1 MERKLT
7 RVQTRIYHY
16 DVNGKRVDG
25 THDRIWGNVF
35 GISGDVS
42 GISGDVFGIRGNVTG
57 IIGDATGISGDL
69 GACNITDE
77 DRKRGI
83 SISELIAPTT

>member
-16 DVNGKRVDG
+16 VNGKRVDG
-25 THDRIWGNVF
+25 AHDRISGNVSDIWGNVT
-35 GISGDVS
+35 GIRGDVTGIRGDVTRISGDVS
-42 GISGDVFGIRGNVTG
+42 
-57 IIGDATGISGDL
+57 GISGDL

-77 DRKRGI
+77 DRKCGI